1 MEPSYLTSLI
11 QRFYPS
17 TSEKVQ
23 SLIESNKV
31 LQRLAKRA
39 YKKIDESVQKYADIA
54 ERIRVIIRMIE
65 AWRNETYQETSY
77 ATIFLCAAIL
87 LYFINPI
94 DLIPDFIPFI
104 GGLDD
109 AILLVYLLKVIDKE
123 IDRFLQWENRQAAE
137 GAY

>member
-1 MEPSYLTSLI
+1 MESSYLTSLI

-17 TSEKVQ
+17 TAEKVQ

-31 LQRLAKRA
+31 LQRLSKRA
-39 YKKIDESVQKYADIA
+39 YKKIDDSVQKYADIG

-65 AWRNETYQETSY
+65 AWRNETYRETSY
-77 ATIFLCAAIL
+77 ATIFLSAAIL

-109 AILLVYLLKVIDKE
+109 AILLVYLLKIIDKE
-123 IDRFLQWENRQAAE
+123 IDRFVEWERAHEAQQV
-137 GAY
+137 